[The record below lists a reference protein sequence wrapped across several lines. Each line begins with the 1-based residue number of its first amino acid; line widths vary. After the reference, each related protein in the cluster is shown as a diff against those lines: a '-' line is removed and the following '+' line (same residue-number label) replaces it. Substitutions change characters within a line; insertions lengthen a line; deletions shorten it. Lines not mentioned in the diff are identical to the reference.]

1 MKKYNIFVDKNVVV
15 GKMEDTMFSSFIE
28 HLGRA
33 VYGGI
38 YNPKHPLS
46 DKDGFREDVIE
57 TIKQLNLSLVRY
69 PGGNFVSG
77 YFWEDGI
84 GPKEKRPTKK
94 EEAWHSIETNEVGID
109 EFMKWANKTGV
120 EVMMA
125 VNLGIGTTQN
135 AKNLVEYANSD
146 GDGKYAKL
154 REQYG
159 NKKPYKIHYWGLGNE
174 MDGEWQIGHLP
185 ADKYVE
191 KAKEAA
197 HMMRSVDP
205 DIKFIACGS
214 SMIDMPTFPE
224 WDRTV
229 LDGLYDEIDY
239 LSIHQYFFES
249 TTEDDFFASYLAMN
263 KYIETFRCL
272 LNYVQTKH
280 RYKKP
285 IYLCFDEYN
294 VWYNNGKLPEEYE
307 FAPAILEENQ
317 SMKDCLVF
325 GGLLNALINNC
336 DVVKIACLAQLINV
350 IAPIMTKDDGGIL
363 LNTIWYP
370 YLHFCQHMRGKAI
383 KSLVLGGETFP
394 SRYGD
399 AYYISQAIVEKDDE
413 LVIQLVNY
421 AKEDT
426 EVDLQL
432 SGYELLEVTSHLKMH
447 HEDLSKRNTFDHP
460 KEIIP
465 QDEQGKTK
473 MANGHL
479 LVKLDKLS
487 WNCIHLRIK

>member
-1 MKKYNIFVDKNVVV
+1 MKKYDVFLSKNVQV

-38 YNPKHPLS
+38 YDPKHPTS
-46 DKDGFREDVIE
+46 NSDGFRQDVID
-57 TIKQLNLSLVRY
+57 TVKQLNLSLVRY

-84 GPKEKRPTKK
+84 GPKENRPVKK

-109 EFMKWANKTGV
+109 EFMKWAKATGI
-120 EVMMA
+120 ETMMA
-125 VNLGIGTTQN
+125 VNLGIGTTDN
-135 AKNLVEYANSD
+135 ARNLVEYANSD
-146 GDGKYAKL
+146 GNGKYAKL
-154 REQYG
+154 REKYG
-159 NKKPYKIHYWGLGNE
+159 QKKPYKIRYWGLGNE
-174 MDGEWQIGHLP
+174 MDGDWQIGHLP
-185 ADKYVE
+185 ADQYVI

-197 HMMRSVDP
+197 LKMRSVDP

-214 SMIDMPTFPE
+214 STIDMPTFPE
-224 WDRTV
+224 WDRVV

-249 TTEDDFFASYLAMN
+249 TTENDFFASYLAMN
-263 KYIETFRCL
+263 KYIETFRSL

-294 VWYNNGKLPEEYE
+294 VWYNTSSLPEEYT
-307 FAPAILEENQ
+307 FAPALIEENQ

-350 IAPIMTKDDGGIL
+350 IAPIMTRNDGGVL
-363 LNTIWYP
+363 LNSIWYP
-370 YLHFCQHMRGKAI
+370 YFNFCKHMRGNAI

-394 SRYGD
+394 SRFGD
-399 AYYISQAIVEKDDE
+399 AYYISQAVVEKDDE
-413 LVIQLVNY
+413 LIVQIINY
-421 AKEDT
+421 AKEDSD
-426 EVDLQL
+426 VNFKLD
-432 SGYELLEVTSHLKMH
+432 GYELLEVISHLEMRN
-447 HEDLSKRNTFDHP
+447 DNISARNTFENPHELVPHEMKDQ
-460 KEIIP
+460 I
-465 QDEQGKTK
+465 K
-473 MANGHL
+473 MDKQNMNVHL
-479 LVKLDKLS
+479 NPLS
-487 WNCIHLRIK
+487 WNFIRLKIK